1 MNSTLPVDPLDNV
14 NNEENST
21 TSDHVVQHPTG
32 LSVENVQRIANA
44 MAALVGHP
52 SSSNNPLVSGPS
64 KVPDLPTAGTEFV
77 YCVVYSWCNFK
88 PALLSS
94 STWITKLMGGL

>member
-52 SSSNNPLVSGPS
+52 SSSNKPWY
-64 KVPDLPTAGTEFV
+64 PDLQKSLT
-77 YCVVYSWCNFK
+77 Y
-88 PALLSS
+88 LLQVRNLFIVWYIVGA
-94 STWITKLMGGL
+94 TLNPPCYPVQHG